1 MGSGPMSLDPMFV
14 YAPLIAAWAG
24 KGFFVLVVKALSG
37 SRYLSRIQRYGPR
50 ERPQRQKKLSKAAVL
65 LVPAAWEA
73 RLLRSPVGP

>member
-1 MGSGPMSLDPMFV
+1 MIGTDVPGSYVRVRS
-14 YAPLIAAWAG
+14 LIAAWAG

-50 ERPQRQKKLSKAAVL
+50 ERPQRQKLSKAAVL